1 LREWT
6 KEEIEKLK
14 LDYSLKGI
22 PELAEELGRSENAI
36 RIKASRLGLK
46 RTLDINPC
54 FGQDFTE
61 SCVDNCEDWL
71 ACLDAYTKQIQ
82 DALEI
87 EYRIT
92 KITVKGKAK
101 GSQIVRALREA
112 LKQNPL

>member
-87 EYRIT
+87 IFSFFEGNQASPGEIKLGWYSQMRI
-92 KITVKGKAK
+92 IT
-101 GSQIVRALREA
+101 
-112 LKQNPL
+112 